1 VAAEPAADPDRRGRV
16 TSGRQG
22 HRDVARGGRR
32 ALSWSAGAS
41 LAAGL
46 GALGFL
52 TVGRFTVGL
61 ADFAPMAHM
70 WTVWSIASATVGF
83 GAQIETIEG
92 LHSGRGAVSRRHLWL
107 ALVGASLIWCATY
120 FWRDALFGSN
130 ALFWPIVCTLVPF
143 GSLITGTARGALAAH
158 GRQRRL
164 AFVIAGENVVRFAL
178 AGFLMLIGG
187 SVESLALALLAGF
200 GVALAGLADMGT
212 KGVDESV
219 STGASGAVG
228 AFAGLVAHVS
238 LVLPP
243 SVLALQG
250 QGPEVVSGVF
260 LVLTYLRAPY
270 QFLLGLS
277 PVLTARSFSDQGG
290 GPSWLANGRR
300 VAAVA
305 LGLMGVGALGGL
317 LLGDLISTVILG
329 TTDIVTP
336 TDYAILAALVIAVS
350 IAILR
355 TIFVI
360 PFDRGLVLRAW
371 VTAAVAS
378 VLAGVLATGPT
389 ALFAGLLVGVVLCL
403 AQLTLW
409 GNGSRG
415 AGLVNGSRS
424 PAAR

>member
-1 VAAEPAADPDRRGRV
+1 MTTRPEGGVAP
-16 TSGRQG
+16 
-22 HRDVARGGRR
+22 GGRR

-70 WTVWSIASATVGF
+70 WTVWSLASATVGF

-107 ALVGASLIWCATY
+107 ALVGAGVIWCATY
-120 FWRDALFGSN
+120 FWRVALFGSDG
-130 ALFWPIVCTLVPF
+130 LFWPVVCTLVPF

-164 AFVIAGENVVRFAL
+164 AFVIAGENVVRFAI
-178 AGFLMLIGG
+178 AGLLMLIGG

-200 GVALAGLADMGT
+200 GVAIAALADMGT
-212 KGVDESV
+212 RGVEDSNGGGG
-219 STGASGAVG
+219 TSGAAG

-277 PVLTARSFSDQGG
+277 PLLTARSFATDGG
-290 GPSWLANGRR
+290 GPTWLANGRR
-300 VAAVA
+300 VAGVTA
-305 LGLMGVGALGGL
+305 GLMAVGALGGL
-317 LLGDLISTVILG
+317 LLGDFISSVILG

-360 PFDRGLVLRAW
+360 PNDRALVLRAW
-371 VTAAVAS
+371 VTAAVVS
-378 VLAGVLATGPT
+378 VLAGFLADGPT
-389 ALFAGLLVGVVLCL
+389 ALFAGLLLGVILCL

-409 GNGSRG
+409 GDTSGSIRSS
-415 AGLVNGSRS
+415 AGGDDDL
-424 PAAR
+424 